1 MQPRQEIFI
10 VKISTLTLLTLAI
23 ASCSTSSKPDF
34 TEMTQAELDTY
45 NRTVAQEDRVYC
57 AEVQPHPAIRRTEY
71 LCVTAKDIE
80 RESADSA
87 YRQSRRSEE
96 RPRYTG
102 PLTSLD

>member
-1 MQPRQEIFI
+1 M
-10 VKISTLTLLTLAI
+10 KISTLTLLTLVL
-23 ASCSTSSKPDF
+23 ASCVTSSKPDF
-34 TEMTQAELDTY
+34 TKMTQAELVTY
-45 NRTVAQEDRVYC
+45 NLTVALEDRVYC
-57 AEVQPHPAIRRTEY
+57 AEVQPYAARRRTKY

-102 PLTSLD
+102 PLTSTN